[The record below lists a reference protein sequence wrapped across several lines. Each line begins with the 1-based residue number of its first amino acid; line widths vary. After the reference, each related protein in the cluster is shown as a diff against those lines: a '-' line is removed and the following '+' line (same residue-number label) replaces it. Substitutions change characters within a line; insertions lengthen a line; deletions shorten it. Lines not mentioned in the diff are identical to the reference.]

1 MYPGI
6 INLSPV
12 CPSSIAR
19 VHFSL
24 PFVHPTAISSI
35 DWDPPLL
42 DNFIPRNFN
51 VTDTNY
57 RLNWKTLALPLKMTC
72 ISDQKFLGT
81 VPLCTKV
88 IDQKKSTCTWVNQ
101 LARLPPF
108 AYSARTIPNP
118 APNKTDAQR
127 AGPCRVINGLDI
139 SFPWVYFPLI
149 FGPQMLRGKG
159 PGPLH
164 PLMSNNTG
172 DEGKWWKW
180 FLN

>member
-1 MYPGI
+1 MLHCTLG
-6 INLSPV
+6 
-12 CPSSIAR
+12 SSIYLLSVPPSVAR

-88 IDQKKSTCTWVNQ
+88 IDQKKSTRVNQ
-101 LARLPPF
+101 LACLPPF
-108 AYSARTIPNP
+108 VYSAKTIPNP
-118 APNKTDAQR
+118 APNKTNAQR
-127 AGPCRVINGLDI
+127 AGPCRVINGSIYHSPEYTSHWFSGLRCWGGRDLAL
-139 SFPWVYFPLI
+139 YFHWC
-149 FGPQMLRGKG
+149 RT
-159 PGPLH
+159 
-164 PLMSNNTG
+164 NNTRRW
-172 DEGKWWKW
+172 GKWCS
-180 FLN
+180 